1 MITGLLP
8 IGSVV
13 LLKNSEKRV
22 MIIGFCQI
30 DSSGEGGGEIWDYA
44 GCLYP
49 EGYIGAEKTFLFN
62 GGQIDKIFAI
72 GYQDEEQ
79 FAFKVQADAA
89 VERLRKD
96 KSGGRDQP

>member
-1 MITGLLP
+1 MLTGLLP

-22 MIIGFCQI
+22 MIIGFCQV
-30 DSSGEGGGEIWDYA
+30 DSSDGGGEIWDYA

-49 EGYIGAEKTFLFN
+49 EGYIGADKTFLFN
-62 GGQIDKIFAI
+62 GGQIDKIYAV

-79 FAFKVQADAA
+79 FAFKIQADAA
-89 VERLRKD
+89 LERLRKEKGD
-96 KSGGRDQP
+96 RRDLP